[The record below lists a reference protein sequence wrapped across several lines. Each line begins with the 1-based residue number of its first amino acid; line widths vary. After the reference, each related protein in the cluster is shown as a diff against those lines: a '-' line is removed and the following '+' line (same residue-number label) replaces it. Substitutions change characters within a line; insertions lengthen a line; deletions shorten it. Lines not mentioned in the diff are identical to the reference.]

1 MLISEHRM
9 GLLHELMEEIEYK
22 FKDVEL
28 LNLAFIHRSYINEN
42 KNIDSSNERL
52 EFLGDVVI
60 GFVVSVELFTQ
71 FKNDEGYLTKL
82 RSKIVC
88 EESFAYGAKKLNL
101 GKYLLLGK
109 GEDYFGGRDRNSILA
124 DTFESFFGALFLDGG
139 IDLVKQILKKH
150 FLDTIMLQI
159 KNDIFIKDYK
169 SYLQE
174 YFHKNSSTKIRYL
187 VVRESGP
194 DHDKVFD
201 ICVMVDDNAIGY
213 GSGKNKKQ
221 AEQNAAKDALN
232 KLGAI
237 NE

>member
-88 EESFAYGAKKLNL
+88 EGCC
-101 GKYLLLGK
+101 
-109 GEDYFGGRDRNSILA
+109 DC
-124 DTFESFFGALFLDGG
+124 
-139 IDLVKQILKKH
+139 
-150 FLDTIMLQI
+150 
-159 KNDIFIKDYK
+159 
-169 SYLQE
+169 
-174 YFHKNSSTKIRYL
+174 STTRKRTTPK
-187 VVRESGP
+187 RR
-194 DHDKVFD
+194 
-201 ICVMVDDNAIGY
+201 
-213 GSGKNKKQ
+213 
-221 AEQNAAKDALN
+221 
-232 KLGAI
+232 
-237 NE
+237 